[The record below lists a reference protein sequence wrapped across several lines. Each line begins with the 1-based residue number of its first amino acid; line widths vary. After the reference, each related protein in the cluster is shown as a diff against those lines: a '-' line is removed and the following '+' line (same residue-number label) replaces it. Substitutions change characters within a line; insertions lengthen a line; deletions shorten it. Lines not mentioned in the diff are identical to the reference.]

1 MDRFSLEY
9 FSGNRVC
16 FWFGFFSNRDHLS
29 FGYLFMKLFKFHD
42 IPLILYLTGNFIFF
56 FSFITLIPILIA
68 FITCEWAELITF
80 SFTFFLFITLSLL
93 LTSFSPNQREI
104 KWLHGMAAT
113 ALVWLVVMV
122 VSAIPL
128 YFSSHYGSFLDS
140 CFETM
145 SGITT
150 TGLSLTKDLDHLP
163 ISLNIW
169 RHLLQFICG
178 QGIVVL
184 SLVFLTPAGV
194 GFQAMVGE
202 GKDERLLPSIQGTS
216 KSIWKISMIYFGI
229 GFVLLSII
237 GLVQGL
243 TAPWSI
249 FHSFNIYCSAWSTG
263 GFLPQSQSM
272 LYYHNIWYEV
282 IAVSFFILGSINFGL
297 HFVVW
302 YKDRKELI
310 KDIEIKTMIATISV
324 LTVFLTVGLI
334 KDSIY
339 STLLPLTR
347 KGLFQLLS
355 AHFGAGQ
362 CNIYSQQFLT
372 QWGEFGLVVIILAMM
387 FGGSA
392 SSTAGGFKLF
402 RIGVFFKSVFADIKR
417 LLQPKNSVIV
427 DKIHHIQ
434 DIVLTDKIVKNSIII
449 IMLYILTHLIG
460 ALAGMLAGNSA
471 IASLFEATSATA
483 NVGLSTGITN
493 PAMPS
498 YLKIV
503 YIITMWMGRLEFFAT
518 FVLIAS
524 FYRDIKSQFTHEVI
538 I

>member
-1 MDRFSLEY
+1 
-9 FSGNRVC
+9 
-16 FWFGFFSNRDHLS
+16 
-29 FGYLFMKLFKFHD
+29 MKLFRFHD

-56 FSFITLIPILIA
+56 FSFITLIPIVIA
-68 FITCEWAELITF
+68 FITCEWAELISF
-80 SFTFFLFITLSLL
+80 SFTFFLFITISLL
-93 LTSFSPNQREI
+93 FTSFSPNQREI

-113 ALVWLVVMV
+113 ALVWLVAMLIA
-122 VSAIPL
+122 AIPL

-150 TGLSLTKDLDHLP
+150 TGLTLTKDLDHLP

-178 QGIVVL
+178 QGIIVL
-184 SLVFLTPAGV
+184 SLVFLTPVGV

-202 GKDERLLPSIQGTS
+202 GKDERLLPNIRGTS
-216 KSIWKISMIYFGI
+216 KSIWSISMIFFGI
-229 GFVLLSII
+229 GVLCLTII
-237 GLVQGL
+237 GLTYGL
-243 TAPWSI
+243 SFPWAL
-249 FHSFNIYCSAWSTG
+249 FHSFSIYCSSWSTG

-272 LYYHNIWYEV
+272 LYYHNIWFEA

-302 YKDRKELI
+302 YKDRKELF
-310 KDIEIKTMIATISV
+310 KDIEIKTMIATTSV
-324 LTVFLTVGLI
+324 LTLFLAVGLI

-347 KGLFQLLS
+347 KGLFQLMS

-372 QWGEFGLVVIILAMM
+372 QWGDFGLVVIILAMM

-392 SSTAGGFKLF
+392 SSTAGGFKLY

-417 LLQPKNSVIV
+417 LLQPKNSVII

-434 DIVLTDKIVKNSIII
+434 DIVLTDKIMKNSVII
-449 IMLYILTHLIG
+449 IMLYIVTHLIG

-503 YIITMWMGRLEFFAT
+503 YIITMWMGRLEFIAT